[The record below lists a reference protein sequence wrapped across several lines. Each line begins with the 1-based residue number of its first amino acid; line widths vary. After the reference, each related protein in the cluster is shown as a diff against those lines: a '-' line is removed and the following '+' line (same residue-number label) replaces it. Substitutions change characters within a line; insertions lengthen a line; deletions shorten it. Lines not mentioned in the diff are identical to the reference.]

1 MKSIE
6 LHDYEHPN
14 HACQCHITNIS
25 VIESTA
31 SAVKR
36 WDNAKY
42 DVPLKQEVTVL
53 PQNNFWNCLGGMVR
67 GVVEN

>member
-1 MKSIE
+1 MRR
-6 LHDYEHPN
+6 N
-14 HACQCHITNIS
+14 HTYHITYVS

-42 DVPLKQEVTVL
+42 DVPLNQEVTVL
-53 PQNNFWNCLGGMVR
+53 PPINFWNEGMVS
-67 GVVEN
+67 GVVES

>member
-1 MKSIE
+1 MMR
-6 LHDYEHPN
+6 PN
-14 HACQCHITNIS
+14 HTYHITYVS

-42 DVPLKQEVTVL
+42 DVPLKQEVTISEMRVWSVGL
-53 PQNNFWNCLGGMVR
+53 LKINQ
-67 GVVEN
+67 